1 MSGAREFT
9 PTRKGSHRRHST
21 NPELLVVS
29 GRRRFRR
36 HVNMLLLR
44 EPWPATALAERDSF
58 AGGGSGK
65 GLQIGFRTCTP
76 AGYTYLLGFRFN
88 IYLPVNLLY
97 L

>member
-58 AGGGSGK
+58 AGEGQERGCK
-65 GLQIGFRTCTP
+65 
-76 AGYTYLLGFRFN
+76 LGFGPHCGLHVSSGFQVQY
-88 IYLPVNLLY
+88 ILPVNLLY